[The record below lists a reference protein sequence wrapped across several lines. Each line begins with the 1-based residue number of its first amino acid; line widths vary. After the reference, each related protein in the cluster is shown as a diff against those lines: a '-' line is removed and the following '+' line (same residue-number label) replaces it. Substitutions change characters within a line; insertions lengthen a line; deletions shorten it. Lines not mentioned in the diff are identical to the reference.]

1 MPQTLKFLHKKLE
14 EFIVKQI
21 YEYKQDESMIKDP
34 VQLVQ
39 VIFDLLKK
47 TDYLLESIFEVELNF

>member
-1 MPQTLKFLHKKLE
+1 M
-14 EFIVKQI
+14 KQI